1 LLTSRGMLPKL
12 FLLLGRLMIWAWIL
26 TGPWDGDVYRPD
38 VNGTWRSPPAP
49 SSAAVITIAY
59 TGA

>member
-1 LLTSRGMLPKL
+1 MNKANASHGPGKLERRLLTSRGMLPKL

-38 VNGTWRSPPAP
+38 VNGTWR
-49 SSAAVITIAY
+49 
-59 TGA
+59 